1 MAFQWAGIDGGMQ
14 ARLREMAEQVRE
26 ALYGSDGC
34 PKWGTRF
41 REIEQQGMSVGLE
54 LARLVM
60 EQSVQAQS
68 ERVPDSALV
77 VEGDEV
83 QLAGRETTPLE
94 TEAGPIAWDQPRT
107 MLKQGRK
114 AFFPPVQGARTEGR

>member
-1 MAFQWAGIDGGMQ
+1 MAFQRAGVDAVMQ
-14 ARLREMAEQVRE
+14 SRLVEMAAQIRE
-26 ALYGSDGC
+26 ALYGPDGC
-34 PKWGTRF
+34 PEWGTKF

-60 EQSVQAQS
+60 EQSVAIQS

-83 QLAGRETTPLE
+83 QSAGRETTPLE

-107 MLKQGRK
+107 RMKSGRK
-114 AFFPPVQGARTEGR
+114 AIFPCSTRFKTL

>member
-1 MAFQWAGIDGGMQ
+1 MAFQRAGIDAGMQ
-14 ARLREMAEQVRE
+14 ARLREMAAQVRE
-26 ALYGSDGC
+26 ALYGPDGC
-34 PKWGTRF
+34 PEWGAKF

-77 VEGDEV
+77 IEGDEV

-94 TEAGPIAWDQPRT
+94 TEAGPIQWSQPRT
-107 MLKQGRK
+107 MLKSGRK
-114 AFFPPVQGARTEGR
+114 AFFPPVQGVGAEGR

>member
-1 MAFQWAGIDGGMQ
+1 MAFQRAGVDAVMQ
-14 ARLREMAEQVRE
+14 SRLVEMAAQIRE
-26 ALYGSDGC
+26 ALYGPDGC
-34 PKWGTRF
+34 PEWGTKF

-60 EQSVQAQS
+60 EQSVAIQS

-83 QLAGRETTPLE
+83 QSAGRETTPLE

-107 MLKQGRK
+107 RMKSGRK
-114 AFFPPVQGARTEGR
+114 AFFPPPEGAGTEGR

>member
-1 MAFQWAGIDGGMQ
+1 MAFQRAGVDAVMQ
-14 ARLREMAEQVRE
+14 SRLVEMAAQIRE
-26 ALYGSDGC
+26 ALYGPDGC
-34 PKWGTRF
+34 PEWGTKF

-60 EQSVQAQS
+60 EQSVAIQS

-83 QLAGRETTPLE
+83 QSAGRETTPLE

-107 MLKQGRK
+107 RMKSGRK
-114 AFFPPVQGARTEGR
+114 AFFPPPEGARTEGR

>member
-1 MAFQWAGIDGGMQ
+1 MAFQRAGVDAVMQ
-14 ARLREMAEQVRE
+14 SRLVEMAAQIRE
-26 ALYGSDGC
+26 ALYGPDGC
-34 PKWGTRF
+34 PEWGTKF

-60 EQSVQAQS
+60 EQSVAIQS

-83 QLAGRETTPLE
+83 QSARRETTPLE

-107 MLKQGRK
+107 RMKSGRK
-114 AFFPPVQGARTEGR
+114 AFFPCSTRFKTL

>member
-1 MAFQWAGIDGGMQ
+1 MQ
-14 ARLREMAEQVRE
+14 SRLREMAAQVRE
-26 ALYGSDGC
+26 ALYGTGGC
-34 PKWGTRF
+34 PEWGMQF

-60 EQSVQAQS
+60 EQSVSTQS

-83 QLAGRETTPLE
+83 RSAGREMTPLE
-94 TEAGPIAWDQPRT
+94 TEAGLIQWDQPRT
-107 MLKQGRK
+107 MFKHGRK
-114 AFFPPVQGARTEGR
+114 AFFDTPR